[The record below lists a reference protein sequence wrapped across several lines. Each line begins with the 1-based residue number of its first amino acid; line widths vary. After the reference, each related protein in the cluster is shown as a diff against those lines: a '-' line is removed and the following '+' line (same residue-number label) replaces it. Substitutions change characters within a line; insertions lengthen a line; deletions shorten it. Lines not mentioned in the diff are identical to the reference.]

1 MVVASVRVVGSVIAT
16 AAERLAR
23 FRSSILYYFLC
34 QLFDCLS
41 FGFDDILFDGENA
54 GTVS

>member
-34 QLFDCLS
+34 QLFDC